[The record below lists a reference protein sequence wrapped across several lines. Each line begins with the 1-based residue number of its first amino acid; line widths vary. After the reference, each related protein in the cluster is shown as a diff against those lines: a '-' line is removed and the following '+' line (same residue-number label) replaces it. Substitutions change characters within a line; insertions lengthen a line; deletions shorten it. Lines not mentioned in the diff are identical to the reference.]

1 MKKQLW
7 VLLVMCVAGV
17 GLLPLNAQAQ
27 AGDLYTA
34 LNNSN
39 IRAKPTTAARV
50 LGLLRSGEKIK
61 VVAEA
66 GNGNWYQVE
75 MADGN
80 SGYIYAKLLK
90 VPASVTNRA
99 TATEVTQT
107 AGGQSPAPD
116 NAFLYIA
123 SPYDGEII
131 PGGQVWIRFG
141 LRNMGV
147 APAGVS
153 KQFTGHHHLLVDTG
167 LPPLGEPI
175 PSDDNHIHF
184 GRGQTEYLLQLE
196 PGQHSLQLLLGDH
209 EHVPHDPPVM
219 SKKITVS
226 VPES

>member
-1 MKKQLW
+1 MKKPLLALVALTAGTLLSTSPA
-7 VLLVMCVAGV
+7 VL
-17 GLLPLNAQAQ
+17 AQ
-27 AGDLYTA
+27 DMYTA

-39 IRAKPTTAARV
+39 IRAQPTTAAPI

-61 VVAEA
+61 VMGIE
-66 GNGNWYQVE
+66 GDWHQVE
-75 MADGN
+75 MADGR
-80 SGYIYAKLLK
+80 SAYIYAKLLQA
-90 VPASVTNRA
+90 PPEVTNREIVSEA
-99 TATEVTQT
+99 GQT
-107 AGGQSPAPD
+107 DSGRSPAPE

-147 APAGVS
+147 APAGVN
-153 KQFTGHHHLLVDTG
+153 KQYTGHHHLLVNVDSLT
-167 LPPLGEPI
+167 LEEPI

-184 GRGQTEYLLQLE
+184 GRGQTEYLLQLP
-196 PGQHSLQLLLGDH
+196 PGEHTLQLMLGDAN
-209 EHVPHDPPVM
+209 HVPHDPPVM